1 MNEPRINLRQ
11 VSTRIEVEDY
21 AKIVQLL
28 ADPANGHK
36 DVAAYVRTVIHNSL
50 ASVELSD
57 ASKAWVEQQMSEAA
71 NKRASRRHTRRSFI
85 SRIFGK
91 KQWLTS

>member
-1 MNEPRINLRQ
+1 MNEPKINLRQ

-28 ADPANGHK
+28 ADPANGYR
-36 DVAAYVRTVIHNSL
+36 DIAAYVRKIIHDDL
-50 ASVELSD
+50 AGIELSD

-71 NKRASRRHTRRSFI
+71 NKRTSRRHAHRSFI
-85 SRIFGK
+85 SRIFGRK
-91 KQWLTS
+91 

>member
-1 MNEPRINLRQ
+1 MNEPKINLRQ
-11 VSTRIEVEDY
+11 VSTRVEIEDY

-36 DVAAYVRTVIHNSL
+36 DVASYVREIIHNDL
-50 ASVELSD
+50 ANMELSD
-57 ASKAWVEQQMSEAA
+57 ASKAWVEQQVSEAA
-71 NKRASRRHTRRSFI
+71 NKRTSRRHTRRSFI
-85 SRIFGK
+85 SRIFGR

>member
-28 ADPANGHK
+28 ADPANGYK
-36 DVAAYVRTVIHNSL
+36 DVASYVREVIHNDL
-50 ASVELSD
+50 ANMELSD
-57 ASKAWVEQQMSEAA
+57 ASKAWVEQQISEAA
-71 NKRASRRHTRRSFI
+71 NKRTRRRHARRSFI
-85 SRIFGK
+85 SRIFGRK
-91 KQWLTS
+91 

>member
-28 ADPANGHK
+28 ADPANGYK
-36 DVAAYVRTVIHNSL
+36 DVASYVREVIHKSL
-50 ASVELSD
+50 VSVELSD

-71 NKRASRRHTRRSFI
+71 NKRTGRRHARRSFI
-85 SRIFGK
+85 SRIFGRK
-91 KQWLTS
+91 

>member
-28 ADPANGHK
+28 ADPANGYK
-36 DVAAYVRTVIHNSL
+36 DVASYVREVIHDDL
-50 ASVELSD
+50 ASMELSD
-57 ASKAWVEQQMSEAA
+57 ASKAWIDRQMSEAT
-71 NKRASRRHTRRSFI
+71 NKRASRRHTRRSLI
-85 SRIFGK
+85 SRIFGRK
-91 KQWLTS
+91 

>member
-28 ADPANGHK
+28 ADPANGYK
-36 DVAAYVRTVIHNSL
+36 DVASYGREVIHDDL
-50 ASVELSD
+50 ASMELSD
-57 ASKAWVEQQMSEAA
+57 ASKAWIEQQMSEAA
-71 NKRASRRHTRRSFI
+71 NKRASRRHTRRSFFN
-85 SRIFGK
+85 RIFRRK
-91 KQWLTS
+91 

>member
-1 MNEPRINLRQ
+1 MNEPKINLRQ

-28 ADPANGHK
+28 ADPSSGYK
-36 DVAAYVRTVIHNSL
+36 DVASYVREVIHDNL
-50 ASVELSD
+50 ANVELSD

-85 SRIFGK
+85 SRIFGR

>member
-28 ADPANGHK
+28 ADPANGYK
-36 DVAAYVRTVIHNSL
+36 DVASYVREIIHNDL
-50 ASVELSD
+50 ARMELSD

-71 NKRASRRHTRRSFI
+71 NKRTSRRHARRSFI
-85 SRIFGK
+85 SRIFGRK
-91 KQWLTS
+91 

>member
-28 ADPANGHK
+28 ADPANGYK
-36 DVAAYVRTVIHNSL
+36 DVASYVREVIHNSL
-50 ASVELSD
+50 VSVELSD
-57 ASKAWVEQQMSEAA
+57 ASKAWIEQQMSEAA
-71 NKRASRRHTRRSFI
+71 NKRISRRHARRSFI
-85 SRIFGK
+85 SRIFGRK
-91 KQWLTS
+91 

>member
-1 MNEPRINLRQ
+1 MSEPRINLRQ

-28 ADPANGHK
+28 ADPANGYK
-36 DVAAYVRTVIHNSL
+36 DVASYVREIIHNDL
-50 ASVELSD
+50 ANIELSD

-71 NKRASRRHTRRSFI
+71 NKRTSRRHARRSFI
-85 SRIFGK
+85 SRIFGRK
-91 KQWLTS
+91 

>member
-1 MNEPRINLRQ
+1 MSEPKINLRQ

-28 ADPANGHK
+28 ADPAKGHK
-36 DVAAYVRTVIHNSL
+36 DVASYVREVIHDNL
-50 ASVELSD
+50 ANVELSD

-71 NKRASRRHTRRSFI
+71 NKRTSRRHTRRSFI
-85 SRIFGK
+85 SRIFGRK
-91 KQWLTS
+91 

>member
-1 MNEPRINLRQ
+1 MKEPRINLRQ

-36 DVAAYVRTVIHNSL
+36 DVASYVREVIHNDL
-50 ASVELSD
+50 ANMELSD
-57 ASKAWVEQQMSEAA
+57 ASKAWVGQQMSEAA
-71 NKRASRRHTRRSFI
+71 NKRTSRRHARRSFI
-85 SRIFGK
+85 SRIFGRK
-91 KQWLTS
+91 